1 MKTMTAVA
9 MGLAA
14 TLGCSTL
21 AFAQSENIDVT
32 AQRFHQNAPIAVAG
46 TVAERD
52 GNNLILNRSDGQMLA
67 KIAEPS
73 DNLGRYA
80 RLTSSKATIASR
92 FALGDDVMVY
102 GRLDKTATMPQVRAD
117 AVADPHTGR
126 LMLTE
131 TGDRTLGDR
140 PLPARLKYASFDRAA
155 PRASLSTYDEF
166 D

>member
-9 MGLAA
+9 IGLAA
-14 TLGCSTL
+14 TLGCSTM
-21 AFAQSENIDVT
+21 AFAQSDLPNIDVT
-32 AQRFHQNAPIAVAG
+32 AQRFRENAPIAVSG
-46 TVAERD
+46 TVALHD
-52 GNNLILNRSDGQMLA
+52 GHNLILSRSDGQLLA

-92 FALGDDVMVY
+92 FAIGDDVKVY
-102 GRLDKTATMPQVRAD
+102 GRLQKASSMPQVVAD
-117 AVADPHTGR
+117 AVMDPHTGR

-131 TGDRTLGDR
+131 TGDQKLGDR
-140 PLPARLKYASFDRAA
+140 HLPARLSYASFDSSR
-155 PRASLSTYDEF
+155 PSFDEF